1 MKQEKNAKIGRWK
14 AGLLAALM
22 CVGVTVAYAQ
32 QIKGTVLDENGEPII
47 GANVVEKGTTNG
59 MVTDLDGHYTLSVS
73 NVEHAVLQFS
83 YIGYNTKE
91 EAVKGR
97 STIDVT
103 MQPSVVNLGEV
114 VAIG

>member
-32 QIKGTVLDENGEPII
+32 QVKGTVLDENGEPII

-59 MVTDLDGHYTLSVS
+59 IIFYNSKCFAFRIS
-73 NVEHAVLQFS
+73 NV
-83 YIGYNTKE
+83 
-91 EAVKGR
+91 
-97 STIDVT
+97 
-103 MQPSVVNLGEV
+103 
-114 VAIG
+114 